1 MAISGTNS
9 TTLDDLFVNIV
20 AQARFTAEEQ
30 SLMLGLVTQ
39 YNIAGQA
46 GKSVQIPKY
55 PAITAT
61 ALDEGTAPSDTD
73 VSTSSVTVTCAEVGN
88 SVLLTDLAA
97 MGAGN
102 PADELGTVLGNA
114 IATKIDKDLIAL
126 FSGFSGSVGT
136 VGSAISVT
144 DLFKAAATLRAAKV
158 TGNLAAVVHPYQAYE
173 LKKGLT
179 NTFANP
185 NGGDLQ
191 NEAMRNGFVGSIA
204 GIDIYESSN
213 IAVAADLGANGI
225 VGGTGDDADTANQAV
240 AGIFA
245 PEALAIAMKTEF
257 NLETQRNATRR
268 GTELVATAIY
278 GVAELDDTFGVKCI
292 TDGFMS

>member
-46 GKSVQIPKY
+46 GKTVQIPKY
-55 PAITAT
+55 PTITAA
-61 ALDEGTAPSDTD
+61 ALDEGTAPADTD
-73 VSTSSVTVTCAEVGN
+73 VSTSSVTVTCSEVGN
-88 SVLLTDLAA
+88 TVLLTDLAA

-114 IATKIDKDLIAL
+114 IATKIDSDLIAL
-126 FSGFSGSVGT
+126 FSGFSGALGAAGAEIT
-136 VGSAISVT
+136 VA
-144 DLFKAAATLRAAKV
+144 DLFKAAATLRANKV
-158 TGNLAAVVHPYQAYE
+158 TGSMAAVVHPFQAYQ
-173 LKKGLT
+173 LKAGLT

-191 NEAMRNGFVGSIA
+191 NEAMRNGYVGSIA
-204 GIDIYESSN
+204 GIDVYESANVAVDGSDD
-213 IAVAADLGANGI
+213 AVAA
-225 VGGTGDDADTANQAV
+225 V
-240 AGIFA
+240 FA
-245 PEALAIAMKTEF
+245 PEALAIALKSEF

-268 GTELVATAIY
+268 GTELVATAVY
-278 GVAELDDTFGVKCI
+278 GVAELDDSYGVKI
-292 TDGFMS
+292 TADAAL

>member
-1 MAISGTNS
+1 MAGTTS
-9 TTLDDLFVNIV
+9 ATLDDLFVNIV

-46 GKSVQIPKY
+46 GKVIQVPKY
-55 PAITAT
+55 PAVTAADLT
-61 ALDEGTAPSDTD
+61 EGTAPSDTD
-73 VSTSSVTVTCAEVGN
+73 VSTSSVSVTCAEVGN

-114 IATKIDKDLIAL
+114 IATKIDSDLIAL
-126 FSGFSGSVGT
+126 FSGFSNAL
-136 VGSAISVT
+136 GSAGAEITVA
-144 DLFKAAATLRAAKV
+144 DIFKAAATLRANKV
-158 TGNLAAVVHPYQAYE
+158 TGSMAAVVHPFQAYQ
-173 LKKGLT
+173 LKAGLT

-191 NEAMRNGFVGSIA
+191 NEAMRNGYVGSIA
-204 GIDIYESSN
+204 GVDIYES
-213 IAVAADLGANGI
+213 ANVSIDGS
-225 VGGTGDDADTANQAV
+225 DDAV
-240 AGIFA
+240 AGVFA
-245 PEALAIAMKTEF
+245 PEALAIAIKRDF

-268 GTELVATAIY
+268 GTEMVATAIY
-278 GVAELDDTFGVKCI
+278 GVAELDDSFGVKI
-292 TDGFMS
+292 TADAAL

>member
-39 YNIAGQA
+39 YNIGNQA
-46 GKSVQIPKY
+46 GTTIQVPKY
-55 PAITAT
+55 PAVTAGDLT
-61 ALDEGTAPSDTD
+61 EGTDMSATE
-73 VSTSSVTVTCAEVGN
+73 VSTSSVSVAVGEVGAQ
-88 SVLLTDLAA
+88 VVLTDLAA

-126 FSGFSGSVGT
+126 FSGFSGALGAAGQELAVS
-136 VGSAISVT
+136 
-144 DLFKAAATLRAAKV
+144 DLFKAAATLRANKV
-158 TGNLAAVVHPYQAYE
+158 TGAMAAVVHPFQAYQ
-173 LKKGLT
+173 LKAGLT

-191 NEAMRNGFVGSIA
+191 NEAMRNGYVGTIA
-204 GIDIYESSN
+204 GIDVYESANVTVDGSDD
-213 IAVAADLGANGI
+213 AVAA
-225 VGGTGDDADTANQAV
+225 V
-240 AGIFA
+240 FA
-245 PEALAIAMKTEF
+245 PEALAIAIKRDF
-257 NLETQRNATRR
+257 NLEAQRDASLRANELNATA
-268 GTELVATAIY
+268 VY
-278 GVAELDDTFGVKCI
+278 GVGELDDKFGVKI
-292 TDGFMS
+292 TADAAL

>member
-46 GKSVQIPKY
+46 GKTVQIPKY
-55 PAITAT
+55 PAITAA
-61 ALDEGTAPSDTD
+61 ALDEGTAPADTD
-73 VSTSSVTVTCAEVGN
+73 VSTSSVTVTCSEVGN

-114 IATKIDKDLIAL
+114 IATKIDSDLITL
-126 FSGFSGSVGT
+126 FSGFSGALGT
-136 VGSAISVT
+136 AGSEITVA
-144 DLFKAAATLRAAKV
+144 DLFKAAATLRANKV
-158 TGNLAAVVHPYQAYE
+158 TGSMAAVVHPFQAYA
-173 LKKGLT
+173 LKANLT

-191 NEAMRNGFVGSIA
+191 NEAMRSGYVGTIA
-204 GIDIYESSN
+204 GIDVYESANVAVDASDD
-213 IAVAADLGANGI
+213 AVAA
-225 VGGTGDDADTANQAV
+225 V
-240 AGIFA
+240 FA
-245 PEALAIAMKTEF
+245 PEALAIALKSEF

-268 GTELVATAIY
+268 GTELVATAVY
-278 GVAELDDTFGVKCI
+278 GVAELDDSYGVKI
-292 TDGFMS
+292 TADAAL